1 MQTKTKQRI
10 IGAIVLL
17 AVVAIFLP
25 VLFHNARPSANL
37 KLSTTIPP
45 APAKPVVQL
54 QLPAIK
60 SSPAVPSAVNAD
72 QAANTQS
79 QSAKEA
85 AAQTPVVTQR
95 ILNTPPAPAPK
106 KHSDVKVKR
115 KAVQPTP
122 AAKPM
127 VKAQVK
133 SVAPSLLQS
142 AVPQAWVIQVASFSR
157 QVNAARLV
165 KKLRAQGL
173 DVYTRHSQ
181 VDGLMITRVYVGP
194 EINQNK
200 IKKIQRQLRQQFQL
214 KAVIKRYSA

>member
-17 AVVAIFLP
+17 AIVAIFLP

-37 KLSTTIPP
+37 KLSTTTPP

-122 AAKPM
+122 
-127 VKAQVK
+127 

-142 AVPQAWVIQVASFSR
+142 AVPQAWVIQVASFSK